1 MAAKK
6 TTTRKAERPQYD
18 NKAVAP
24 APRVS
29 SNARIKVIKA
39 HDGLAEGSEWMKP
52 RALAKYMQKIGYWQI
67 IG

>member
-6 TTTRKAERPQYD
+6 TTTRKAERPPYE

-24 APRVS
+24 AKRVS
-29 SNARIKVIKA
+29 PNARIKVIKA
-39 HDGLAEGSEWMKP
+39 HDGLAEGSEWLKP
-52 RALAKYMQKIGYWQI
+52 RALAVHMEKLGYWQI